1 MREDVTGYG
10 DDLAHIHARGFTSL
24 AEEAAEVIVRLL
36 GPPRGTV
43 VDLGCGSGVTTRAL
57 LEAGH
62 EVLAV
67 DTSAA
72 MLELAARAAPK
83 ASFVRW
89 SALELELPANCAAV
103 LAVGEVLN
111 YVEEDLGAALRAGG
125 RARSRPAACSCFNL
139 AGPGR
144 IPGGGPVRHWTEGD
158 DWAVLVETEEDP
170 VTAVLTRRMTTFRE
184 AGGAMAPRPRDAP
197 PAPPPAGRRGRRLRE
212 LRLRVRIR
220 RGYAGTRFATRHF
233 VVLANHPERD
243 RV

>member
-1 MREDVTGYG
+1 VREDVTGYG

-24 AEEAAEVIVRLL
+24 AEEAAPVIVRLL

-57 LEAGH
+57 VEAGH
-62 EVLAV
+62 DVLAV

-72 MLELAARAAPK
+72 MLELAARAAPG
-83 ASFVRW
+83 ASFVRS

-111 YVEEDLGAALRAGG
+111 YVEEDLGPLYARVAGALSPGG
-125 RARSRPAACSCFNL
+125 LFVFDL

-184 AGGAMAPRPRDAP
+184 AGGAW
-197 PAPPPAGRRGRRLRE
+197 RRGHETHRQRLHRPTDVAGRLRE
-212 LRLRVRIR
+212 LGLRVRIR
-220 RGYAGTRFATRHF
+220 RGYAGKRFAARHF
-233 VVLANHPERD
+233 VVIANLPARD

>member
-67 DTSAA
+67 DASAA
-72 MLELAARAAPK
+72 MLELAARAAPG
-83 ASFVRW
+83 ARFVRS

-111 YVEEDLGAALRAGG
+111 YVEEDLGPLYERVAGG
-125 RARSRPAACSCFNL
+125 SRPAACSCSTS
-139 AGPGR
+139 PGR
-144 IPGGGPVRHWTEGD
+144 GGS
-158 DWAVLVETEEDP
+158 
-170 VTAVLTRRMTTFRE
+170 
-184 AGGAMAPRPRDAP
+184 
-197 PAPPPAGRRGRRLRE
+197 PAAARCATGRRATTGPCSWRRR
-212 LRLRVRIR
+212 RI
-220 RGYAGTRFATRHF
+220 
-233 VVLANHPERD
+233 L
-243 RV
+243 